1 MKSHCARTRSC
12 EGVSP
17 CEGVC
22 VIGCECV
29 RVAPKVPSCLLSANF
44 YIVNVFMR
52 VCMCVCLQIRS
63 LSALLVVLLHAAIYD

>member
-1 MKSHCARTRSC
+1 M
-12 EGVSP
+12 
-17 CEGVC
+17 
-22 VIGCECV
+22 IGCECV

-63 LSALLVVLLHAAIYD
+63 LSALLVVLLDAAIYD